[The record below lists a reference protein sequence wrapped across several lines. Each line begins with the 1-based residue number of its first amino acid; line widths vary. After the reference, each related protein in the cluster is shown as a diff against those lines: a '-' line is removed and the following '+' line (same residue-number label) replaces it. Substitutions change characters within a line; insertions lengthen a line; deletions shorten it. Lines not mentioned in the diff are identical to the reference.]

1 MHACIN
7 VIWYQNQVPRGNQCY
22 IYFVCFSDIK
32 PTFTFRKTSSV
43 IATLQAYTQLPFK
56 EAILFTHLFYKRAL
70 KLFSSFIYHVQHY
83 FTMIQLIKHGC
94 KNSIGIPVD
103 SDHMTDKAQQILSP
117 FYKNIWL
124 TFTTSID
131 KSYKVWWEITY
142 PFPNIN
148 GATAEVCECIR
159 NLIALCAGYVI
170 TIPSRDDL
178 N

>member
-22 IYFVCFSDIK
+22 IYFDIK

-94 KNSIGIPVD
+94 KNSPLLGFLL
-103 SDHMTDKAQQILSP
+103 ILI
-117 FYKNIWL
+117 IWL
-124 TFTTSID
+124 IRHNRYCPHFTKTYGLPLLLAWISHIKCDEKLPTHFQTSMAQPL
-131 KSYKVWWEITY
+131 KFVNVYEI
-142 PFPNIN
+142 
-148 GATAEVCECIR
+148 
-159 NLIALCAGYVI
+159 
-170 TIPSRDDL
+170 
-178 N
+178 